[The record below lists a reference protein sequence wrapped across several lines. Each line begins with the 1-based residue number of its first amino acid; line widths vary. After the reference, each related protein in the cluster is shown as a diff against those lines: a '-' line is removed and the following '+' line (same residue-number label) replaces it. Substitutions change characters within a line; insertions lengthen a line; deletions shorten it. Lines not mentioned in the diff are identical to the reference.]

1 MQCGYAILQAI
12 LVQFMRL
19 GEHPYV
25 QGLGL
30 SNIDQGL
37 NHKAEPMVEPHITLG
52 LGLRFRGLAELG
64 CNT

>member
-1 MQCGYAILQAI
+1 M
-12 LVQFMRL
+12 QFMRL

-37 NHKAEPMVEPHITLG
+37 NQKAEPMVKPHITLG